1 MNAPILLHDV
11 LTGSA
16 RNYPQN
22 RAVVFKDRWICFQDL
37 DAGSNS
43 LAHCLAGLGVLPGDR
58 VGLYLDK
65 SIEAVVAIY
74 GILKSGACYVPL
86 DPVGPVGRNALI
98 IQDCGIEIIVTAAG
112 KLVKMRQIIFGIR
125 GGIGG
130 GISGEKS
137 TIRDLLIVDRDT
149 SASDADFHPVRAI
162 CRDRIFQPEKSAQ
175 LPVCDG
181 LSPDSPAYILYTSGS
196 TGQPKGVVISHA
208 AALAFV
214 EWGLETFQVRPEDIL
229 SGHAPFHFDLSVFDL
244 FVSTAAGA
252 AVSLVPQGMSAFP
265 ASLAAFIESQK
276 ISIWYSVPSVLIQLG
291 LNGGL
296 ENKDL
301 SALRQVLFAGEVFP
315 ARHLKNLMA
324 LIPHACFFNLYG
336 PTETNVC
343 TWHPVAALP
352 EEDSPV
358 PIGKPCRG
366 QTVLVVDEN
375 GKPLKNGEIG
385 ELWVSGLT
393 LMNGYYNDGEKTR
406 NRFAHCPT
414 AGQGQLFY
422 KTGDL
427 VHINE
432 DGNLEYHGRCDAMIK
447 SRGYRIEPGE
457 IESVLASH
465 PGIREA
471 VVGGEPDELIGAR
484 LVAWIEPLPHRELAE
499 EDIRLFCLKK
509 LPKYMI
515 PETIRRID
523 GFPRTSTGKIDRN
536 RLKYHE

>member
-1 MNAPILLHDV
+1 MMSAPFLLHDV

-16 RNYPQN
+16 EKYPQN
-22 RAVVFKDRWICFQDL
+22 RAVVFKDRWISFQDL
-37 DAGSNS
+37 DARSNS
-43 LAHCLAGLGVLPGDR
+43 LAHCLRGLGVLPGDR

-65 SIEAVVAIY
+65 SIDAVVAIY

-86 DPVGPVGRNALI
+86 DPVGPVDRNALI
-98 IQDCGIEIIVTAAG
+98 IRDCGIEIIITAAP
-112 KLVKMRQIIFGIR
+112 KLAKMKQVIGE
-125 GGIGG
+125 IGG
-130 GISGEKS
+130 GASPPL
-137 TIRDLLIVDRDT
+137 RDLLIVDRDE
-149 SASDADFHPVRAI
+149 SASDADFYPVRTI
-162 CRDRIFQPEKSAQ
+162 SRDRIFQSGKTAQ
-175 LPVCDG
+175 PPVCCG
-181 LSPDSPAYILYTSGS
+181 VSPDGPAYILYTSGS
-196 TGQPKGVVISHA
+196 TGRPKGVVISHA

-214 EWGLETFQVRPEDIL
+214 EWGLEAFQVRPEDIL

-244 FVSTAAGA
+244 FVSAAAGA

-265 ASLAAFIESQK
+265 ASLAAFIENQK

-291 LNGGL
+291 LNGGI

-343 TWHPVAALP
+343 TWHPVAAPP
-352 EEDSPV
+352 EEDVPI

-366 QTVLVVDEN
+366 QTVLVADEN
-375 GKPLKNGEIG
+375 GKPLKTGEIG
-385 ELWVSGLT
+385 ELWVSGPT
-393 LMNGYYNDGEKTR
+393 LMSGYYNDGEKTR
-406 NRFAHCPT
+406 NCFAHCPT
-414 AGQGQLFY
+414 AGQGKRFY
-422 KTGDL
+422 KTGDR
-427 VHINE
+427 VHIN
-432 DGNLEYHGRCDAMIK
+432 DNGNLEYHGRCDAMIK

-465 PGIREA
+465 PDIREA

-484 LVAWIEPLPHRELAE
+484 LVAWIEPTPDRELAE

-515 PETIRRID
+515 PETIRLLD

-536 RLKYHE
+536 RLKHHG